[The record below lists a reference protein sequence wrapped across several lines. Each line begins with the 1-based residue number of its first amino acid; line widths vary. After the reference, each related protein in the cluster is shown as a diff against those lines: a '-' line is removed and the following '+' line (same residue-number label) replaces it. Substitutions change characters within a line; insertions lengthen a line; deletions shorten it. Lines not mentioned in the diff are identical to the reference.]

1 MAFDYK
7 DIDGSLQHVISEL
20 TRLDAGDGQ
29 AIDFITRKDVNAFCA
44 LLGIQGLGR
53 PGHGRHRRDQRSRLR
68 PKNRERGPGRGY
80 SAVLRWSWPSRMA
93 CSKPSTA
100 TS

>member
-7 DIDGSLQHVISEL
+7 DIDGSLRHVISEL

-44 LLGIQGLGR
+44 LLGSRAGPAWTWR
-53 PGHGRHRRDQRSRLR
+53 PLSR
-68 PKNRERGPGRGY
+68 PASPT
-80 SAVLRWSWPSRMA
+80 
-93 CSKPSTA
+93 TA
-100 TS
+100 QKS

>member
-29 AIDFITRKDVNAFCA
+29 AIDFITRKDVNAF
-44 LLGIQGLGR
+44 
-53 PGHGRHRRDQRSRLR
+53 
-68 PKNRERGPGRGY
+68 
-80 SAVLRWSWPSRMA
+80 
-93 CSKPSTA
+93 
-100 TS
+100 